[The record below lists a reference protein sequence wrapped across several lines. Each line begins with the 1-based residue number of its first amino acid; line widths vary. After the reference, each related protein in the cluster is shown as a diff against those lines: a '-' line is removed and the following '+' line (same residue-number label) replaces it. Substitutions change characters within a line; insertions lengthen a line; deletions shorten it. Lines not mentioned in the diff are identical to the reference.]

1 MLLGNTARCRRGYYR
16 VRVHGKA
23 RITALKSEEVFS
35 KFEDFQTETTI
46 HTGLALDPVATR
58 EVAESAF
65 RLHYAQHFVQRLKK
79 DLALRRKIGKSTWD
93 VKYIDLV
100 VKVDKD
106 LIID

>member
-1 MLLGNTARCRRGYYR
+1 
-16 VRVHGKA
+16 
-23 RITALKSEEVFS
+23 
-35 KFEDFQTETTI
+35 
-46 HTGLALDPVATR
+46 VATR

>member
-1 MLLGNTARCRRGYYR
+1 MLSGNTARCRRGYYR

-23 RITALKSEEVFS
+23 RITALKTEEVFS
-35 KFEDFQTETTI
+35 KFEDFHTETKI
-46 HTGLALDPVATR
+46 HVGLATDPLATQ

-65 RLHYAQHFVQRLKK
+65 RLHYAQHFVQRLKE
-79 DLALRRKIGKSTWD
+79 DLTLRRKVGKSTWD